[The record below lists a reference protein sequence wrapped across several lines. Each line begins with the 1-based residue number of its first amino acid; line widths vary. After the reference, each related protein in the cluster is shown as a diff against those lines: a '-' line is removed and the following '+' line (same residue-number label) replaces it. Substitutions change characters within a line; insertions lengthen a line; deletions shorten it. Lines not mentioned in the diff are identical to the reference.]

1 MATITKKE
9 LVDRIADRLNL
20 PHTQVKRVA
29 QCLLD
34 EIIAELV
41 KDNRLEFR
49 DFGVFE
55 CRRRPPRV
63 AQNPRTLD
71 NVHIPGKRRVRF
83 KAGRLLKAQLDE
95 PFAEPETQGRSHV
108 ELIQPAESES
118 LPVRPEAQ
126 TDGPPLPDPSVTA
139 PAS

>member
-29 QCLLD
+29 QCLFD
-34 EIIAELV
+34 EILAELV
-41 KDNRLEFR
+41 KGNRLEFR

-83 KAGRLLKAQLDE
+83 KPGRLLKTQLGE
-95 PFAEPETQGRSHV
+95 PFAESEAQGRPQV
-108 ELIQPAESES
+108 ELMQPAERVS
-118 LPVRPEAQ
+118 LPARPGAK
-126 TDGPPLPDPSVTA
+126 TDVPPLPGPSVSA